1 LSSPLEPEPHY
12 SPLPPTP
19 IRKPSRRLKQVGAIG
34 ACVAVVI
41 VAAGLITRAVA
52 SRDVTQWTQA
62 TAIPTVA
69 VISPGGGGGGES
81 NLVLP
86 GTVQPFYDAQ
96 IHARVSGYLKRWY
109 TDIGAPVKA
118 GQVLAVIDT
127 PDLDQQLARAQADLV
142 TAQANQRLAAIT
154 AHRWTGL
161 LAADAV
167 SHQESDEKSGD
178 LAAKSSLTNAAQAEL
193 QQLKAEEAFKRIVA
207 PFDGV
212 VTARNTDIGAL
223 IAAGAPNDPGLFTVA
238 DVHRLRIYVRVPQNY
253 SAQVVAGMHA
263 SLTVPE
269 YPGQTFTAIVSSTSG
284 AVSDQSGALL
294 VELQTDNPGGKLK
307 PGDYAQVTFA
317 LPPTGQALSVPAS
330 ATLFLPKGL
339 AVATVGPNNHIVM
352 RYVTV
357 AQDLGTRL
365 EISSGLAPTDRVV
378 DNPPDSL
385 AAGDLVRIAG
395 ASAPRPGA

>member
-1 LSSPLEPEPHY
+1 MPSLPEPHY
-12 SPLPPTP
+12 SPLPETP
-19 IRKPSRRLKQVGAIG
+19 PRRSSRRLKLAGLLGVVG
-34 ACVAVVI
+34 VVVI
-41 VAAGLITRAVA
+41 VSVGLISRAAADHNVA
-52 SRDVTQWTQA
+52 GWTHEQ
-62 TAIPTVA
+62 AIPTVS
-69 VISPGGGGGGES
+69 VISPQGQSGAN

-96 IHARVSGYLKRWY
+96 IHARVSGYLRRWY
-109 TDIGAPVKA
+109 TDIGAQVKA
-118 GQVLAVIDT
+118 GQLLAIIDT

-142 TAQANQRLAAIT
+142 TAQANQHLASIT
-154 AHRWTGL
+154 SHRWTGL

-167 SHQESDEKSGD
+167 SHQEADEKTGD

-193 QQLKAEEAFKRIVA
+193 QQLRAEEGFKRIVA

-223 IAAGAPNDPGLFTVA
+223 IAAGTPNDPGLFTVA
-238 DVHRLRIYVRVPQNY
+238 DVHRLRIYVRVPQDY
-253 SAQVVAGMHA
+253 SAKVVAGMHA
-263 SLTVPE
+263 DLTVPE
-269 YPGQTFTAIVSSTSG
+269 YPGQTFSAVVSSTSG

-307 PGDYAQVTFA
+307 PGDYAQVTFS
-317 LPPTGQALSVPAS
+317 LPGNAAALSVPAS
-330 ATLFLPKGL
+330 AALFLPKGM
-339 AVATVGPNNHIVM
+339 AVATVGSNNRIVM
-352 RYVTV
+352 KYVSV
-357 AQDLGTRL
+357 ARDLGTRL

-395 ASAPRPGA
+395 ASVQTLTGRV